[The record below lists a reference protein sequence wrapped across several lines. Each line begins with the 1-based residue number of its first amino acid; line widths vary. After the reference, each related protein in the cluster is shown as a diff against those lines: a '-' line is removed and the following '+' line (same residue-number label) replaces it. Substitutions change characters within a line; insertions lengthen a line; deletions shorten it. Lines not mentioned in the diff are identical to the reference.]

1 MKTISDTISD
11 VVEFIFINIMMPV
24 VMTLSVAGLLLI
36 IFYLF
41 TAPQKE
47 KDVQFSIE
55 CIFDQANNNSEKLL
69 MKCQTVAGE
78 QK

>member
-1 MKTISDTISD
+1 MKTISD
-11 VVEFIFINIMMPV
+11 VVEFIFINIMMPIIT
-24 VMTLSVAGLLLI
+24 TLCVAGLILV
-36 IFYLF
+36 IFYLI

-55 CIFDQANNNSEKLL
+55 CMFDQTNNSEKLL
-69 MKCQTVAGE
+69 MKCQTVTGE

>member
-24 VMTLSVAGLLLI
+24 IMTLCGAGLLLI
-36 IFYLF
+36 IFYLI

-55 CIFDQANNNSEKLL
+55 CMFDQANNSAKLL
-69 MKCQTVAGE
+69 MKCQTVSGE

>member
-1 MKTISDTISD
+1 MKTISD
-11 VVEFIFINIMMPV
+11 VVEFIFINIMVPII
-24 VMTLSVAGLLLI
+24 MTLSVAGLLLI
-36 IFYLF
+36 IFYLI

-55 CIFDQANNNSEKLL
+55 CMFDQANNSEKLL
-69 MKCQTVAGE
+69 MKCQTVTGE